1 MGDTL
6 IVFNAFFTCCCSI
19 DISHCTRWTNN
30 QVWLVTAALVFYVY
44 CTRWTENETI
54 SPTQPDAVYNT
65 GGERVWPLQIV
76 ADGTSPLRAH
86 TQHRV
91 GYCFPE
97 EAYFDRRGHR
107 DFSEVPQIEELV
119 LPLKKCLTSKTNMQ
133 RQLDEPFV

>member
-76 ADGTSPLRAH
+76 ADGTSPQRET

-91 GYCFPE
+91 CVFYSKEACFGQWVH
-97 EAYFDRRGHR
+97 RGPP
-107 DFSEVPQIEELV
+107 EVPVIEEFV
-119 LPLKKCLTSKTNMQ
+119 LPLKIFLTSKTNMQ
-133 RQLDEPFV
+133 RQLDEPSV